1 MPPHLKIHYLFN
13 YRTVLGA
20 VTSVGNFCL
29 RINSNLR
36 NRVGVRTVLFKSA
49 ERVLGAD
56 DDDDENSED

>member
-1 MPPHLKIHYLFN
+1 M
-13 YRTVLGA
+13 LGA